1 MFTRMPPYTRPAAAA
16 IATAAILLLGL
27 LALRA
32 DRAQAQGVMSVPA
45 CQCSAPTVLPGLS
58 STVVH
63 CVCGGISC
71 VVSEHTGP
79 GKSTNL
85 MQCVK

>member
-27 LALRA
+27 MALRG
-32 DRAQAQGVMSVPA
+32 DRAQAQSVMSVPA

>member
-1 MFTRMPPYTRPAAAA
+1 MFTRMPPSTRL
-16 IATAAILLLGL
+16 ATAAVATSALVLLGL
-27 LALRA
+27 LALRG

-45 CQCSAPTVLPGLS
+45 CQCSAPTALPGLS
-58 STVVH
+58 GTVVH

>member
-1 MFTRMPPYTRPAAAA
+1 MFTRMPPYTRPAVAAV
-16 IATAAILLLGL
+16 ATAAILLLGL
-27 LALRA
+27 LALRG

-45 CQCSAPTVLPGLS
+45 CQCSAPTALPGLS

-63 CVCGGISC
+63 CVCGGMSC

>member
-1 MFTRMPPYTRPAAAA
+1 MFIRIPAHARPAAAA

-27 LALRA
+27 LALRG

-45 CQCSAPTVLPGLS
+45 CQCSPATALPGMS

>member
-1 MFTRMPPYTRPAAAA
+1 MFTRFTPYTRTAAAA
-16 IATAAILLLGL
+16 LITTAVLLLGL
-27 LALRA
+27 LALRG

-45 CQCSAPTVLPGLS
+45 CLCSAPTALPGLS

-63 CVCGGISC
+63 CVCGGMSC

>member
-27 LALRA
+27 LALRG